1 MKLRE
6 FFGRLLDGDDLK
18 SSKRFITLIAAG
30 IFFLVCLLVLFF
42 TFYLVLYVPKG
53 SVNVDL
59 LNELS
64 RTREDLKFI
73 VMGGLG
79 LVGAEGLAKIFVSK
93 FKKGGS
99 YSGYG
104 YGGDDGCDNSN
115 NRKDDIEDVPPVE

>member
-1 MKLRE
+1 M
-6 FFGRLLDGDDLK
+6 DGNDLK

-53 SVNVDL
+53 SVNTDL

-79 LVGAEGLAKIFVSK
+79 LVGAEGLAKIFVAK
-93 FKKGGS
+93 YKKGGS
-99 YSGYG
+99 YTGYG
-104 YGGDDGCDNSN
+104 YDGENNSGQN
-115 NRKDDIEDVPPVE
+115 NNMKDDIEDVPPVE